1 MLRMF
6 VMVTTTRTHS
16 MSHTMTRFASLS
28 LLAPVAMLL
37 GLGVFALDRLPTAFG
52 GSDSTR
58 ASARATAANPAW
70 GTSSVGYR
78 YAFDGKC
85 DDPRYVRTTGAADP
99 GTDEHDCA
107 RLGGGL
113 RK

>member
-1 MLRMF
+1 MMR
-6 VMVTTTRTHS
+6 S
-16 MSHTMTRFASLS
+16 ASLR
-28 LLAPVAMLL
+28 LLAPVAVLL
-37 GLGVFALDRLPTAFG
+37 GLGVVAFDRLPAAFG
-52 GSDSTR
+52 DSGTGKV
-58 ASARATAANPAW
+58 SARAGAANPAW
-70 GTSSVGYR
+70 GKSGTGYR

-85 DDPRYVRTTGAADP
+85 DDPRYAVTTGAADA